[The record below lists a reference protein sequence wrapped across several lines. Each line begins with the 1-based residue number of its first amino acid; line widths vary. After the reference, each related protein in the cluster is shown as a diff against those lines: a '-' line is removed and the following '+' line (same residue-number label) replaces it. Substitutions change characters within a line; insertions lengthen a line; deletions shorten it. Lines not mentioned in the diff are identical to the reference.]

1 MQNDVETKPD
11 RVMRLPEVAKAQGG
25 LLRLKV
31 AAARLGV
38 SVRTVYRIIADGG
51 LKLVHIRGC
60 ACISENELV
69 NYIERNTQRRT
80 A

>member
-38 SVRTVYRIIADGG
+38 SVRTVYRIIAEGG

-69 NYIERNTQRRT
+69 NYIERNTQRKT

>member
-1 MQNDVETKPD
+1 MQNDVEKKLD
-11 RVMRLPEVAKAQGG
+11 AVMRLPEIAVSLGG
-25 LLRLKV
+25 LIRLKV

-38 SVRTVYRIIADGG
+38 SVRTVYRIIAEGG

-60 ACISENELV
+60 ACVSENELV

>member
-1 MQNDVETKPD
+1 MQNEVEKKLD
-11 RVMRLPEVAKAQGG
+11 RVMRVPEIAVSLGG

-69 NYIERNTQRRT
+69 NYIERSIQRRT